1 MITKEQVFPIGQ
13 INKPHGIHGEMSF
26 SFTSDVFDRVELP
39 FFIFEI
45 DGIMVPFS
53 VNTYRFKTAST
64 GILKLEG
71 VGNEQEARTFS
82 GLPIYVQNEY
92 LDVVENTEIEL
103 DYFVGFLLIDAVKGD
118 IGIIHEI
125 DQTTENALFVIQQT
139 DDELLIPVGDE
150 YIQEIDHEHKT
161 ITVVLPEG
169 LLDL

>member
-26 SFTSDVFDRVELP
+26 SFTSDVFDRVDLP
-39 FFIFEI
+39 FFIFEV

-53 VNTYRFKTAST
+53 VETYRFKTAST

-71 VGNEQEARTFS
+71 VANEQEARTFS

-103 DYFVGFLLIDAVKGD
+103 DYFVGFMLIDAEKGEL
-118 IGIIHEI
+118 GIIQEV
-125 DQTTENALFVIQQT
+125 DQTTENALFVIQKE

-150 YIQEIDHEHKT
+150 YIQEIDHELKT